1 EEGAGEVDEDW
12 LVFSRSATGDGGR
25 HAGNV
30 EIAFSLAQDAESQ
43 RETVQRVERSPLV
56 VFFPTVL
63 ETHLGFL
70 VQGPY
75 RTTPSRD
82 NVPRNDPWNQS
93 LVGPTASLAVEALRW
108 MRDHHS

>member
-1 EEGAGEVDEDW
+1 RD
-12 LVFSRSATGDGGR
+12 
-25 HAGNV
+25 AGNV
-30 EIAFSLAQDAESQ
+30 EIAFSVSQESGS
-43 RETVQRVERSPLV
+43 RRKRIQRVERSPLV

-82 NVPRNDPWNQS
+82 NVPRGDTWNQR
-93 LVGPTASLAVEALRW
+93 LVNETASLLRETLCW
-108 MRDHHS
+108 LRDNGLLDTAGLRC